1 MRLDV
6 ANPTQEGDQGE
17 GESRVGAVLT
27 VVRRCG
33 RGRPVGG
40 VASVFRAAKA
50 FTVVQMSLVV

>member
-1 MRLDV
+1 
-6 ANPTQEGDQGE
+6 
-17 GESRVGAVLT
+17 VGAVLT